1 MTFDAAEMA
10 QMMDGAKALIAVTM
24 VSVVGIGLVLG
35 VIVALFIA
43 FFQRF
48 HRDRAELHL
57 MNGQLLTLNSVQ
69 STINPRQPPSRCD
82 QRAGEHTSIGDEIMP
97 DNRKKRSDER
107 VLRFRWSVLLLVAA
121 FGGGVLYEQY
131 ASQRS
136 ATPQR
141 PDTPQRTDTPQRPDL
156 PPRTAYKETYSMLGI
171 SPLPE
176 TVEANASFHRP
187 LEQLSRERCDRQ
199 AIFDLA
205 RALQTAGYR
214 REAAK
219 VDVTFSGMC
228 GGYAPSLRQAAN
240 VLLELSDFS
249 GAETASSEVIEL
261 EPLYDNGY
269 YLRALAR
276 DGGGLAEK
284 ALDDYVTAI
293 ELVGDKGRIF
303 STSYFNMARLYEKLG
318 RFCDAVLPI
327 EAWVS
332 LNPKHDTS
340 QTRTII
346 ASYMTKGRC
355 ATGTRG
361 SAEVF
366 AVARPNNTVNLPV
379 TINGVRGTL
388 VLDTGATFVSLKSS
402 FAQKAGV
409 EINQESTVRLRTAN
423 GIVDG
428 KRGRAQTIQLR
439 SLLAKDVPIVV
450 QAGEYGAGID
460 GLLGMSFLSRFSI
473 NIDAKRVR
481 ISHRTVP

>member
-1 MTFDAAEMA
+1 
-10 QMMDGAKALIAVTM
+10 
-24 VSVVGIGLVLG
+24 
-35 VIVALFIA
+35 
-43 FFQRF
+43 
-48 HRDRAELHL
+48 
-57 MNGQLLTLNSVQ
+57 
-69 STINPRQPPSRCD
+69 
-82 QRAGEHTSIGDEIMP
+82 
-97 DNRKKRSDER
+97 
-107 VLRFRWSVLLLVAA
+107 
-121 FGGGVLYEQY
+121 
-131 ASQRS
+131 
-136 ATPQR
+136 
-141 PDTPQRTDTPQRPDL
+141 
-156 PPRTAYKETYSMLGI
+156 MLGI

-176 TVEANASFHRP
+176 TVEANASVHRP

-249 GAETASSEVIEL
+249 GAETASSELIEL

-276 DGGGLAEK
+276 DGSGLAEK

-346 ASYMTKGRC
+346 ANYMTKGRC

-366 AVARPNNTVNLPV
+366 AVAHPNDTVNLPV

-388 VLDTGATFVSLKSS
+388 LLDTGATFVSLKSS

-409 EINQESTVRLRTAN
+409 EMDQESIVRLRTAN

-439 SLLAKDVPIVV
+439 SLLAKDVPVVV

-473 NIDAKRVR
+473 NIDAQTVR
-481 ISHRTVP
+481 ISPRTTR